1 MIYQPAED
9 SYFLSEILK
18 KQIPKL
24 LVKNPNLTFL
34 EIGTGSGIQ
43 LETAHSSGIKTE
55 NIFSSDINK
64 ASVQHCNLLGYSCIY
79 SDLFENIKDKF
90 DLIVFNPPYLPE
102 HEYDKEKDTSGGKDG
117 DETIIRFLQ
126 QAKEHLNTN
135 GKIFLLLSS
144 RTPLENIE
152 KELQTNNYKK
162 KFLGNERL
170 FYEDLSIWELSF

>member
-18 KQIPKL
+18 RQIPKL
-24 LVKNPNLTFL
+24 LKQNPDLRFL

-43 LETAHSSGIKTE
+43 LETAHNVGIKKE
-55 NIFSSDINK
+55 NIFSCDINK
-64 ASVQHCNLLGYSCIY
+64 ASVQHCSLLGYNCIY
-79 SDLFENIKDKF
+79 SDLFENIQGKF

-102 HEYDKEKDTSGGKDG
+102 HEYDKQKDTSGGKDG
-117 DETIIRFLQ
+117 DETVVKFLQ
-126 QAKEHLNTN
+126 QAKSYLNSE

-144 RTPLENIE
+144 YTPMENINR
-152 KELQTNNYKK
+152 ELENYKK

-170 FYEDLSIWELSF
+170 FYEDLSIWELTV